1 MLRAKGVAVA
11 EIARRLGVDRRTV
24 QDYLADSR
32 WRTARRSS
40 GSQKELVEAGLAYLV
55 CFGVAPSARN
65 WNAALA
71 RRDGTMTFLR
81 HRLGWIAEADAYEP
95 QPRVRGWPSPALVAR
110 TFGGFPTFLRAV
122 QRERV
127 RREREDRPYLPVPLP
142 AEHVALV
149 RAAAFCR
156 DVGGAEWVRA
166 TLDTFGPAAAERRPH
181 VDDLPPGVPPGILTL
196 DGSSVAMPPITER
209 SHLAVIGCH
218 GTGRTSLLSSIA
230 VADAADASCS
240 VVVLERGQTI
250 AGVLAHAGV
259 ELERAPWAAG
269 RSTRSA
275 PPAAGWDGT
284 PDTSARR
291 NALALV
297 ARLARNEPNPLSLIV
312 DDADDVL
319 EQVAESAEGAA
330 SNLVVHAAWN
340 PTGSE
345 VDERLLDALPS
356 FTVFRLDNWRAAQMA
371 SRRLNEAYGR

>member
-1 MLRAKGVAVA
+1 M
-11 EIARRLGVDRRTV
+11 
-24 QDYLADSR
+24 
-32 WRTARRSS
+32 
-40 GSQKELVEAGLAYLV
+40 

-65 WNAALA
+65 WNATLA
-71 RRDGTMTFLR
+71 RRDGTTTFLR
-81 HRLGWIAEADAYEP
+81 HRLGWVAEADAYES

-110 TFGGFPTFLRAV
+110 TFGGFPAFLRSV
-122 QRERV
+122 QRERA
-127 RREREDRPYLPVPLP
+127 RRERESRSYLPVPVP

-149 RAAAFCR
+149 RTEAFCR
-156 DVGGAEWVRA
+156 DVGGAEWVKA

-181 VDDLPPGVPPGILTL
+181 VDDLPPGVPPGVLTL
-196 DGSSVAMPPITER
+196 DGSSVAMPPIAER
-209 SHLAVIGCH
+209 GHLAVIGCH

-259 ELERAPWAAG
+259 DVECAPWADG

-284 PDTSARR
+284 PGASARLD
-291 NALALV
+291 ALTLV
-297 ARLARNEPNPLSLIV
+297 AQLARNEPNPLSLIV
-312 DDADDVL
+312 DDAEDVL
-319 EQVAESAEGAA
+319 EQIADIAEGGT
-330 SNLVVHAAWN
+330 SNLIVHAAWN

-356 FTVFRLDNWRAAQMA
+356 FTVFRLDNWRAAEMA

>member
-11 EIARRLGVDRRTV
+11 EIARRLGIDRRTV
-24 QDYLADSR
+24 QDYLADGR
-32 WRTARRSS
+32 WRTSRRSG
-40 GSQKELVEAGLAYLV
+40 GSQEELVEAGLAYMV

-81 HRLGWIAEADAYEP
+81 HRLGWVAEADAYEP
-95 QPRVRGWPSPALVAR
+95 QPRVHGWPSPALVAR
-110 TFGGFPTFLRAV
+110 TFGSFPAFLRAV
-122 QRERV
+122 QRERA
-127 RREREDRPYLPVPLP
+127 RRERENRSYLPVPLP

-149 RAAAFCR
+149 RTDAFCR
-156 DVGGAEWVRA
+156 DVGGAEWVRE
-166 TLDTFGPAAAERRPH
+166 TLNTFGPAAAERRPH
-181 VDDLPPGVPPGILTL
+181 LDDLPPGVPPAIGTL
-196 DGSSVAMPPITER
+196 NGSGVAMPPIAER
-209 SHLAVIGCH
+209 SHLAIIGCH

-240 VVVLERGQTI
+240 LAVLERGQTI

-259 ELERAPWAAG
+259 ELEGAPWAEM
-269 RSTRSA
+269 RRTRSA
-275 PPAAGWDGT
+275 PPSAGWDGT
-284 PDTSARR
+284 PDTSARLD
-291 NALALV
+291 ALALV
-297 ARLARNEPNPLSLIV
+297 AQLARNEPNPLSLIV

-319 EQVAESAEGAA
+319 EQVAEIAEGAA

-356 FTVFRLDNWRAAQMA
+356 LTVFRLDNWTAAEMA
-371 SRRLNEAYGR
+371 SRRLNETYGR